1 MQFDDVMQF
10 DEEES
15 KEEIYNAQMLTFD
28 SDGDSEDFNDSR
40 SSIST
45 FAASTPYVNHNLA
58 RKPTR
63 STENKIEKMKV
74 SKKHVVQLTDE

>member
-1 MQFDDVMQF
+1 MQF

-15 KEEIYNAQMLTFD
+15 KEEAYNAQLRTFD
-28 SDGDSEDFNDSR
+28 SDEDSGDSNDSR
-40 SSIST
+40 STIST
-45 FAASTPYVNHNLA
+45 VAASTPYVNHNLA

-63 STENKIEKMKV
+63 SITNKVEKMKV